1 MYNQHQ
7 NPYSNVPMN
16 QSELMQYQQQ
26 LHYQQ
31 LQQIQHMEN
40 LQQQAQMEGY
50 EKKQG
55 CGCGSRARRTR
66 RK

>member
-1 MYNQHQ
+1 VNNQQQ
-7 NPYSNVPMN
+7 NPYSNVPMDQA
-16 QSELMQYQQQ
+16 QSLQYQQQ

-31 LQQIQHMEN
+31 MQQMQHMEMY
-40 LQQQAQMEGY
+40 QQGQLDGY

-55 CGCGSRARRTR
+55 CGCGSRLRRTR